1 MHMQRKKIVWISVL
15 IALLLATAITT
26 YFVYLHYQLQPTK
39 GTIEELSSDQQ
50 THGMVF
56 FEPEVDELM
65 LGKWQHTTD
74 TSWYRVYTTEPADE
88 DFCWGREW
96 NEAEDIYEE
105 DLMPYGNGWFK
116 WKKTDND
123 VIEWH
128 ATDNHSAFIPYEY
141 KVLQLNETELYFKEV
156 RDAQKQRFRKCD

>member
-1 MHMQRKKIVWISVL
+1 MQKTKKVWTIV
-15 IALLLATAITT
+15 LAVSILVAVSAA
-26 YFVYLHYQLQPTK
+26 YLVYRHHQSQPTK
-39 GTIEELSSDQQ
+39 GAIEELSSEQQ
-50 THGMVF
+50 THGIVF
-56 FEPEVDELM
+56 FEPEVDEMM
-65 LGKWQHTTD
+65 LGKWQNTTD
-74 TSWYRVYTTEPADE
+74 TSWFRVYTTEPADE

-96 NEAEDIYEE
+96 NEGEDIYEE

-128 ATDNHSAFIPYEY
+128 ATDNHGAFIPYEY
-141 KVLQLNETELYFKEV
+141 KVLQLSETELNFKEV